1 MEYRYLIVI
10 LPSKYI
16 IMEKIVL
23 ATHNRHKCEEF
34 RDMLKGMYDIISL
47 YDIGLNDEI
56 PETGTTFH
64 ENARQKAE
72 FVRNWLLAKNG
83 ETLDVMADDSGLE
96 VMALNGEP
104 GVFSARYAGEGC
116 SSQDCINKLL
126 RELKGVDD
134 RRARFV
140 TVIAKMN
147 DKGVEYFEGEVKG
160 KIIDEMRGEG
170 GFGYDPVFV
179 PEGESKTFAE
189 LGNEIKNTMSHR
201 ANAIKEMLK

>member
-1 MEYRYLIVI
+1 
-10 LPSKYI
+10 
-16 IMEKIVL
+16 MEKIVL

-34 RDMLKGMYDIISL
+34 RDMLKGMYEIISL
-47 YDIGLNDEI
+47 DDIDLHDDI
-56 PETGTTFH
+56 PETGMTFH

-72 FVRNWLLAKNG
+72 FVRNWLMAKSG
-83 ETLDVMADDSGLE
+83 ETMVVMADDSGLE
-96 VMALNGEP
+96 VTALNGEP

-116 SSQDCINKLL
+116 SSQDCIDKLL

-140 TVIAKMN
+140 TVIAKMD

-189 LGNEIKNTMSHR
+189 LGNEMKNAMSHR
-201 ANAIKEMLK
+201 ANAVKEMLK